1 LCYLLVKI
9 QNETGAR
16 PGRKVK
22 IINLG
27 LDPEEAVAMGLEIEK
42 VEKSGRKKG
51 VASYVD
57 PVWEGWLQQ
66 YRVELNAMST
76 PQFIAWL
83 EGKIQL
89 YG

>member
-42 VEKSGRKKG
+42 VEKSGRKKRRG
-51 VASYVD
+51 
-57 PVWEGWLQQ
+57 
-66 YRVELNAMST
+66 ELC
-76 PQFIAWL
+76 
-83 EGKIQL
+83 
-89 YG
+89 